1 MKMYV
6 ALTLIREST
15 DNLHRKIEIKNKD
28 TGLIGM
34 LPVYS
39 MREQTEREFPGRD
52 ILEISGEVKEL

>member
-39 MREQTEREFPGRD
+39 TREHAEREFPGRD
-52 ILEISGEVKEL
+52 ILEISGEIKE